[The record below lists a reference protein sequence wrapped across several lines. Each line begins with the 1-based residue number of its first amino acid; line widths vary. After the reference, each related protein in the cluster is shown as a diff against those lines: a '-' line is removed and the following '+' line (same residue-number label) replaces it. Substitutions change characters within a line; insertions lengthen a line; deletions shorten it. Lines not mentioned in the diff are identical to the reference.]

1 MRKWLFIACL
11 FSLLLINTRCSDFLE
26 ESSQDEVRP
35 STVEDLE
42 QLMLGESYLR
52 TEPLLMYLEV
62 LTDNVQ
68 SAWTESH
75 GTIVEQYAPAFT
87 WQFDMFERMNEMG
100 AAGRTDTWETLYS
113 KIKGCNVTLDMLD
126 KVDGSE
132 ANKLN
137 QKGQAL
143 ALRGFYYFILVNT
156 FAEPY
161 NKEGIDLDKAM
172 GVPLI
177 LESAVKDEFPPR
189 ASIKAVYTQIEKDLL
204 EAAKLMDEY
213 GQDNIRYKVTPL
225 FVYTLLSRM
234 YLYMEDW
241 DSSWK
246 YASTVIDR
254 NPQLCRL
261 SDFATEVSDPFGT
274 YIEYDITNGGVLNYD
289 SPEFIYGYGGW
300 AMINTIY
307 AAPFYGE
314 KPPYFASQELVELYE
329 EGDLRPVAY
338 YDSYT
343 VSMIPWVSNPCA
355 GRKSDVQMNTYA
367 PTRGFRTAEAYLNRA
382 EANIRLFL
390 ETGNDQLRKDAL
402 ADLNYLREHR
412 FEEPYVDVDITDEEE
427 LLAFCLDERRRELSF
442 EELRW
447 FDLRRLGMPE
457 LKHTITIV
465 EGQPQTYTLPQGSN
479 RYTLPIPR
487 KVMDKNPALIQNPE

>member
-100 AAGRTDTWETLYS
+100 AAGGTDTWETLYS

-241 DSSWK
+241 DIRGFSSDSLRGNQK
-246 YASTVIDR
+246 LAVS
-254 NPQLCRL
+254 LA
-261 SDFATEVSDPFGT
+261 ATCFLPF
-274 YIEYDITNGGVLNYD
+274 I
-289 SPEFIYGYGGW
+289 
-300 AMINTIY
+300 
-307 AAPFYGE
+307 
-314 KPPYFASQELVELYE
+314 K
-329 EGDLRPVAY
+329 
-338 YDSYT
+338 
-343 VSMIPWVSNPCA
+343 
-355 GRKSDVQMNTYA
+355 
-367 PTRGFRTAEAYLNRA
+367 RGFRAAVST
-382 EANIRLFL
+382 
-390 ETGNDQLRKDAL
+390 
-402 ADLNYLREHR
+402 
-412 FEEPYVDVDITDEEE
+412 YVDAG
-427 LLAFCLDERRRELSF
+427 LLAPAGEKLFRQPAYWGIGIALNLRNDNLIIKNVCFRFTFYPTLPVDGSSVQATMTDGMGREFYDYRVS
-442 EELRW
+442 
-447 FDLRRLGMPE
+447 
-457 LKHTITIV
+457 
-465 EGQPQTYTLPQGSN
+465 QPQ
-479 RYTLPIPR
+479 
-487 KVMDKNPALIQNPE
+487 VIQYE